1 MHRSSVC
8 REEMMTQLSWMA
20 FPQRI
25 CHDRLV
31 PAQFS
36 VTDVTVVVPV
46 KNNQLGV
53 DRLLHTFAAFDE
65 SQRPAKIIV
74 VDNNSSPAVVLPV
87 TALSAEL
94 LHCSVPGPAAARN
107 LGVSAVDTEWIL
119 FMDSDCIPTPDL
131 LNNYVA
137 AQDGS
142 IAYSGFVRSSTAGWI
157 ARYYES
163 QEILIPMHDHRRRP
177 QYLVTANSLV
187 YRPAL
192 QQVNGFCETF
202 PLAAGEDI
210 DLGFRLQSVGS
221 LQYAEE
227 AVVVHDFEEC
237 LIDFSRRFYRYG
249 RGNRM
254 LSVRYGIDLQ
264 PRMFAPN
271 QPSLVNRFLA
281 ALQWLALRKGYFA
294 ELQGK
299 SSAALRPQ

>member
-1 MHRSSVC
+1 
-8 REEMMTQLSWMA
+8 MTQLSWMA
-20 FPQRI
+20 FPQSI
-25 CHDRLV
+25 CRDRLTPV
-31 PAQFS
+31 PFS
-36 VTDVTVVVPV
+36 VTDVTVVIPV
-46 KNNQLGV
+46 KNNQPGI
-53 DRLLHTFAAFDE
+53 DRLLNTFASFDE
-65 SQRPAKIIV
+65 GHRPFKIVV

-87 TALSAEL
+87 TECSVQL
-94 LHCSVPGPAAARN
+94 LHCSIPGPAAARN
-107 LGVSAVDTEWIL
+107 LGANAVDTNWIL

-131 LNNYVA
+131 LKNYVA

-163 QEILIPMHDHRRRP
+163 QEILIPMHDRHRRP

-192 QQVNGFCETF
+192 KQVNGFCETF
-202 PLAAGEDI
+202 SLAAGEDI

-237 LIDFSRRFYRYG
+237 LIDFARRFYRYG

-254 LSVRYGIDLQ
+254 LSARYGIDLR
-264 PRMFAPN
+264 PRPFAPN

-281 ALQWLALRKGYFA
+281 ALQWLALRQGYYA
-294 ELQGK
+294 KL
-299 SSAALRPQ
+299 S